1 MEFPANLYYSKDH
14 EWVEVEGNRARIGIT
29 DYAQESLGDIVFV
42 ELPQVGD
49 ELAAGDSFG
58 VVESVKSASDV
69 YAPVGGKVVAVNE
82 ALLDSPQD
90 INADPYG
97 KGWMIELE
105 MNDPAEVENL
115 MDAGAYR
122 QLVKEEKG
130 E

>member
-1 MEFPANLYYSKDH
+1 MNFPANLYYSKDH
-14 EWVEVEGNRARIGIT
+14 EWVEIDGNRARIGIT

-82 ALLDSPQD
+82 ALLDAPQD
-90 INADPYG
+90 INTDPYG

-105 MNDPAEVENL
+105 LSDPGEVESL
-115 MDAGAYR
+115 MDAGAY
-122 QLVKEEKG
+122 QELVKEEKG

>member
-97 KGWMIELE
+97 KGWMIEVE
-105 MNDPAEVENL
+105 MSDPAEIENL
-115 MDAGAYR
+115 MDSGAYQ

>member
-1 MEFPANLYYSKDH
+1 MKFPANLYYSKDH

-69 YAPVGGKVVAVNE
+69 YAPVSGKVVAVNE

-97 KGWMIELE
+97 KGWMIEVE
-105 MNDPAEVENL
+105 MSDPAEVEKL
-115 MDAGAYR
+115 MDSGAY
-122 QLVKEEKG
+122 QLLVKEEKG

>member
-105 MNDPAEVENL
+105 MSDPAEVEDL

>member
-105 MNDPAEVENL
+105 LTDPGEVESL
-115 MDAGAYR
+115 MDAGAYQ

>member
-1 MEFPANLYYSKDH
+1 MNFPAHLHYSKDH
-14 EWVEVEGNRARIGIT
+14 EWVEVDGNRARIGIT

-49 ELAAGDSFG
+49 ELATGDSFG

-82 ALLDSPQD
+82 ALLDAPQD

-97 KGWMIELE
+97 KGWMVELE
-105 MNDPAEVENL
+105 LSDPSEVESL
-115 MDAGAYR
+115 MDAGAYLE
-122 QLVKEEKG
+122 LVKEEKG

>member
-82 ALLDSPQD
+82 ALLDLPQD

-97 KGWMIELE
+97 KGWMIEVE
-105 MNDPAEVENL
+105 MSDPAEIENL
-115 MDAGAYR
+115 MDSGAYQ

>member
-1 MEFPANLYYSKDH
+1 MKFPANLYYSKEH
-14 EWVEVEGNRARIGIT
+14 EWVAVEGNRARIGIT

-97 KGWMIELE
+97 KGWMIEVE
-105 MNDPAEVENL
+105 MSDPAEVEKL
-115 MDAGAYR
+115 MDSGAYQ

>member
-105 MNDPAEVENL
+105 MSDPAEVEDL

-122 QLVKEEKG
+122 QMVKEEKG

>member
-29 DYAQESLGDIVFV
+29 DYAQEALGDIVFV

-82 ALLDSPQD
+82 TLLDSPQD

-105 MNDPAEVENL
+105 MSDPAEVEDL

>member
-97 KGWMIELE
+97 KGWMIEVE
-105 MNDPAEVENL
+105 MSDPAEIENL
-115 MDAGAYR
+115 MDAGAYQ

>member
-1 MEFPANLYYSKDH
+1 MNFPAHLHYSKDH
-14 EWVEVEGNRARIGIT
+14 EWVEVDGNRARIGIT

-49 ELAAGDSFG
+49 ELATGDSFG

-82 ALLDSPQD
+82 ALLDAPQD

-105 MNDPAEVENL
+105 LSDPSEVESL
-115 MDAGAYR
+115 MDAGAYLE
-122 QLVKEEKG
+122 LVKEEKG

>member
-1 MEFPANLYYSKDH
+1 MNFPANLHYSKDH
-14 EWVEVEGNRARIGIT
+14 EWVEVDGNRARIGIT

-49 ELAAGDSFG
+49 ELATGDSFG

-82 ALLDSPQD
+82 ALLDAPQD

-105 MNDPAEVENL
+105 LSDPGEVETL
-115 MDAGAYR
+115 MDAGAY
-122 QLVKEEKG
+122 QELVKEEKG

>member
-97 KGWMIELE
+97 KGWMIEVE
-105 MNDPAEVENL
+105 MSDPAEIENL
-115 MDAGAYR
+115 MDSGAYQ
-122 QLVKEEKG
+122 QLVREEKG

>member
-69 YAPVGGKVVAVNE
+69 YAPIGGKVIAVNE

-105 MNDPAEVENL
+105 MSDPAEVEDL
-115 MDAGAYR
+115 MDAGAYQ

>member
-1 MEFPANLYYSKDH
+1 MDFPANLHYSKDH
-14 EWVEVEGNRARIGIT
+14 EWVEIDGNRARIGIT

-49 ELAAGDSFG
+49 ELSAGDSFG

-82 ALLDSPQD
+82 ALLDAPQD
-90 INADPYG
+90 INTDPYG

-105 MNDPAEVENL
+105 LVDPGEVESL
-115 MDAGAYR
+115 MDAGAYQ

>member
-1 MEFPANLYYSKDH
+1 MDFPANLHYSKDH

-29 DYAQESLGDIVFV
+29 DYAQEALGDIVFV

-58 VVESVKSASDV
+58 VVESVKSASDI
-69 YAPVGGKVVAVNE
+69 YAPVGGKVVAINE
-82 ALLDSPQD
+82 ALLDAPQD

-105 MNDPAEVENL
+105 MSDPGEVEDL
-115 MDAGAYR
+115 MDASAY
-122 QLVKEEKG
+122 QQMVKEEKG

>member
-1 MEFPANLYYSKDH
+1 MDFPANLHYSKDH
-14 EWVEVEGNRARIGIT
+14 EWVEIDGNRARIGIT

-49 ELAAGDSFG
+49 ELSAGDSFG

-69 YAPVGGKVVAVNE
+69 YTPVGGKVVAVNE
-82 ALLDSPQD
+82 ALLDAPQD
-90 INADPYG
+90 INTDPYG

-105 MNDPAEVENL
+105 LVDPGEVESL
-115 MDAGAYR
+115 MDAGAYQ
-122 QLVKEEKG
+122 QLVQEEKG

>member
-1 MEFPANLYYSKDH
+1 MEFPTNLYYSKDH

-105 MNDPAEVENL
+105 MSDPAEVEDL

>member
-105 MNDPAEVENL
+105 MSDPDEIEDL

>member
-1 MEFPANLYYSKDH
+1 MDFPANLHYSKDH
-14 EWVEVEGNRARIGIT
+14 EWVEMDGNRARIGIT

-49 ELAAGDSFG
+49 ELSAGDSFG

-82 ALLDSPQD
+82 ALLDAPQD
-90 INADPYG
+90 INTDPYG

-105 MNDPAEVENL
+105 LTDPGEVESL
-115 MDAGAYR
+115 MDAGAYQ

>member
-1 MEFPANLYYSKDH
+1 MNFPDNLHYSKDH
-14 EWVEVEGNRARIGIT
+14 EWVEVDGSRARIGIT

-69 YAPVGGKVVAVNE
+69 YAPVGGRVVAVNE
-82 ALLDSPQD
+82 ALLDAPQD

-105 MNDPAEVENL
+105 LSDPGEVESL

-122 QLVKEEKG
+122 ELVKEEKG

>member
-1 MEFPANLYYSKDH
+1 MVFPGNLHYSKDH
-14 EWVEVEGNRARIGIT
+14 EWVEVDGNRARIGIT

-69 YAPVGGKVVAVNE
+69 YVPVGGKVVAINE

-97 KGWMIELE
+97 KGWMVELE
-105 MNDPAEVENL
+105 MNDPAEIESL
-115 MDAGAYR
+115 MDAGAYE
-122 QLVKEEKG
+122 QMVKEEKG